1 MKIKLGLVTLTMLSL
16 NGCATIISGKTDKVT
31 FTSVPEHATF
41 QIKDEQGKAVHD
53 GNTPASVVL
62 DRGNGYFDGQTYD
75 VEFSAP
81 GYKSQPLKLDTE
93 LNGWYMGNL
102 LFGGALGLLLVDP
115 ATGAMWDLPEKMEA
129 NLPKDTANP
138 KP

>member
-1 MKIKLGLVTLTMLSL
+1 MKIKLGLVTLTMLLL

-75 VEFSAP
+75 VKFSAP
-81 GYKSQPLKLDTE
+81 GYKTQSLKLDTE

-115 ATGAMWDLPEKMEA
+115 ATGAMWDLPEKMDA
-129 NLPKDTANP
+129 KLPKDATNP
-138 KP
+138 TP